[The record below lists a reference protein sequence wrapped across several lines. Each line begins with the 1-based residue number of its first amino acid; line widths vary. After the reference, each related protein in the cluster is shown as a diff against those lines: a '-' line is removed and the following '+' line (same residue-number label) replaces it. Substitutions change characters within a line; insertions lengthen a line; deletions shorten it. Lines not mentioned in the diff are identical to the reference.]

1 MSIWTALVYVLCLA
15 SSATCAALL
24 ARSYIASRNRLL
36 LWSAICFAL
45 LTLNNLAV
53 VSDILLLPTTDLSNL
68 RILSSLG
75 GVGALLY
82 GFIFEVEG

>member
-1 MSIWTALVYVLCLA
+1 MSEWAATVYVLCLV

-24 ARSYIASRNRLL
+24 VRSYFASRNRLL
-36 LWSAICFAL
+36 LWSAICFL
-45 LTLNNLAV
+45 LLAVNNLAV
-53 VSDILLLPTTDLSNL
+53 VADILLLPDVDLSVV

-82 GFIFEVEG
+82 GFIFEVE